1 MHTSEA
7 ISYSRSKEAIDE
19 NRANER
25 GSGRGGGRG
34 ERPGIRLVLK

>member
-19 NRANER
+19 NSANER
-25 GSGRGGGRG
+25 GSGRGGGRW